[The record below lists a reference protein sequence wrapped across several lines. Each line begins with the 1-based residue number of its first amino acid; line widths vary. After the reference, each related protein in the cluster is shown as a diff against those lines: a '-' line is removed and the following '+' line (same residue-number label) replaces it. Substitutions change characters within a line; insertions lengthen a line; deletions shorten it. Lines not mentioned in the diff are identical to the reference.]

1 MDKKAKI
8 VIADLDFDYIMPLQA
23 RLAKMYYNQ
32 VELEIITDKDY
43 YKEFLSSPKSIDI
56 LLVSEELY
64 DNSLNRHKIDNIFVL
79 VENDDNDKS
88 LNQNLLYK
96 YTSVKEI
103 LNIIFSKS
111 KASLSYNTKSITR
124 KTKVILVFSASGG
137 VGKTTLSLGLSAC
150 LAKNYRSV
158 LYMEACRLN
167 TFHYFVSDKEPI
179 ATNDVYAKLGMDD
192 IPKYNLLKN
201 YLKIELFSYVPP
213 FKASLMSL
221 NLNYDIFEK
230 IAVSFKKSNEF
241 DCIVIDTDS
250 VFDDYKARL
259 LEIADKVLIVTKQTK
274 SSAFAL
280 KQLIVNMSGLN
291 SDKYIIV
298 CNDFCKD
305 SENAVILPE
314 YASSFSVNEYVN
326 HIENCETKT
335 LENLSEE
342 DTIKRL
348 SFLMI

>member
-167 TFHYFVSDKEPI
+167 T
-179 ATNDVYAKLGMDD
+179 LGMDD

-201 YLKIELFSYVPP
+201 YLKTELFSYVPP

>member
-1 MDKKAKI
+1 MGKKVKI

-23 RLAKMYYNQ
+23 RLAEKYYDQ
-32 VELEIITDKDY
+32 VELEIITDENY
-43 YKEFLSSPKSIDI
+43 YKEFLEFPKSIDI
-56 LLVSEELY
+56 FLVSKELY
-64 DNSLNRHKIDNIFVL
+64 DNSLNRHNINNLFVL
-79 VENDDNDKS
+79 VENENNDKS
-88 LNQNLLYK
+88 LNQNILYK

-111 KASLSYNTKSITR
+111 KGSLSCTTKTSR
-124 KTKVILVFSASGG
+124 KQTKVILAFSANGG
-137 VGKTTLSLGLSAC
+137 VGKTTISLGLSAC
-150 LAKNYRSV
+150 LAKNYKSV
-158 LYMEACRLN
+158 LYIEACRLN
-167 TFHYFVSDKEPI
+167 TFHSFMSNKEPI
-179 ATNDVYAKLGMDD
+179 TATDVYSKLSMDD
-192 IPKYNLLKN
+192 ISKYNLLKD
-201 YLKIELFSYVPP
+201 YLRTELFSYLPP

-221 NLNYDIFEK
+221 NLKYDVFEK
-230 IAVSFKKSNEF
+230 IAVSVKKTNVF
-241 DCIVIDTDS
+241 DFIVIDTDNT
-250 VFDDYKARL
+250 FDENKAKL
-259 LEIADKVLIVTKQTK
+259 IEFADKVFIITRQSR

-280 KQLIVNMSGLN
+280 EQLTLNMSGLN

-335 LENLSEE
+335 LDDLSEE